1 MSQTKVKVSYR
12 EQYRLLLISFLS
24 EGLSPRAIALG
35 LAIGVTVGLFPVIGF
50 SSLVCILVAHPLR
63 LNHSLVQGANWA
75 VTSLAL
81 LLIIPFL
88 RLSEFVLR
96 VDPLSLEDFTR
107 TSWKW
112 TTAATELWHGLLH
125 AVFGWLLCAPVIF
138 SIVYATTLLTMRRI
152 RRQPEASVPLNPEA
166 IS

>member
-1 MSQTKVKVSYR
+1 MSHPKAKVSLR
-12 EQYRLLLISFLS
+12 QQYRLLLISFLS

-35 LAIGVTVGLFPVIGF
+35 LAIGVTIGLFPVIGL
-50 SSLVCILVAHPLR
+50 SSVVCLLAAHIFR

-96 VDPLSLEDFTR
+96 VDPLSLDDFTR
-107 TSWKW
+107 TSLKW
-112 TTAATELWHGLLH
+112 STAATELWHGLLH

-138 SIVYATTLLTMRRI
+138 IIIYTTTLLTMRRI
-152 RRQPEASVPLNPEA
+152 RRHPEASVSLNPEA